1 MTLEE
6 FVADLRA
13 TSHADHDAMLQWTG
27 EQQARALIEGLDWQK
42 ICALIAQQAVSV
54 KKSVE
59 TP

>member
-1 MTLEE
+1 MTVEE

-13 TSHADHDAMLQWTG
+13 SAPKHISPDWLG

-42 ICALIAQQAVSV
+42 IAALIAEQQAYAV
-54 KKSVE
+54 KKAAE